1 MVKEK
6 MNNIDEIKLN
16 VLLKILNEETEKNTN
31 KNISSKEANYLI
43 NEIIEICDNDLMNE
57 SIKKK
62 ILSLALLALPS
73 IMTGCSV
80 EEAQEAAAK
89 NLDQKSTEE
98 VGQSVQNTSN
108 NNTQGIFG
116 AEGSVNT
123 ERSIQAIESL
133 KNKWDL
139 VVKDLQNVNVKSS
152 PAKKHALYL
161 SKLYDASSKIFHRFD
176 EFKDNKYLMS
186 VFVTS
191 LFASDKGLY
200 QSIGKPVSKGGTS
213 RTEVIDSEQRFI
225 LFYEYVIEN
234 KEYYNEMTSRSTPLN
249 EDEMKEV
256 ENHPL
261 FKMYSESIEK
271 IKKTAGS
278 GNITLWLTTDLS
290 YYVDAGGDKSFW
302 CGAFV
307 GAIYKMAFGDAK
319 GNIEGIPMSAF
330 ASTVKMMNYAKNKNI
345 AIYSDDFMKKINA
358 SEQQQRDTKKS
369 IITEGMIVLY
379 KFDDGTGSGR
389 KVVCHFGIATSKV
402 SSDGTFTAIEG
413 NTSMPGF
420 ENGYTGEGDAASKPR
435 SIDNVA
441 WVIAPPEYFTSVEAR
456 QAAESIKKIIS
467 GGLTFVFN
475 DPGRSLLPQD
485 IR

>member
-1 MVKEK
+1 MVKK
-6 MNNIDEIKLN
+6 MNNINEIKLN
-16 VLLKILNEETEKNTN
+16 VLLKILNEEIEKN
-31 KNISSKEANYLI
+31 SHSKKANYLI

-80 EEAQEAAAK
+80 EEAQEAAAAK
-89 NLDQKSTEE
+89 LVQSQNNTEE
-98 VGQSVQNTSN
+98 LNQSTS
-108 NNTQGIFG
+108 QGIFG

-123 ERSIQAIESL
+123 ERSMQAIESL

-139 VVKDLQNVNVKSS
+139 VVKDLQSVNVKSS

-191 LFASDKGLY
+191 LFASDRGLY
-200 QSIGKPVSKGGTS
+200 QSIGRPVSKGGTA
-213 RTEVIDSEQRFI
+213 RTEVINSEQRFI
-225 LFYEYVIEN
+225 LFYEYVVEN
-234 KEYYNEMTSRSTPLN
+234 KEFYNEMVSRSTPLSK
-249 EDEMKEV
+249 DEMKRVKE
-256 ENHPL
+256 HPL
-261 FKMYSESIEK
+261 FNMYSESIEK

-278 GNITLWLTTDLS
+278 GNITLWLTSDLS
-290 YYVDAGGDKSFW
+290 YYIDAEGDKSFW

-330 ASTVKMMNYAKNKNI
+330 ASTVKMMKYAKNKNI
-345 AIYSDDFMKKINA
+345 AIYSDDFMKKNNA
-358 SEQQQRDTKKS
+358 SEQQQSDAKKLL
-369 IITEGMIVLY
+369 ITEGMIVLY
-379 KFDDGTGSGR
+379 KFDDGTGTGR
-389 KVVCHFGIATSKV
+389 QVVAHFGIATSKV
-402 SSDGTFTAIEG
+402 SPDGTFTAIEG

-420 ENGYTGEGDAASKPR
+420 EFGYTGEGDAASKRR

-441 WVIAPPEYFTSVEAR
+441 WIIAPPEYFTSAEAKK
-456 QAAESIKKIIS
+456 AALSIKELMTRS
-467 GGLTFVFN
+467 LSFVFS
-475 DPGRSLLPQD
+475 DPEHSPLPQD